1 VYCTLLAS
9 SQIESEKEALR
20 AKMKEDP
27 HLAKILHQLE
37 TGKTE
42 DNEAEGSE
50 SRSKYAI
57 SAFKMIFFNH

>member
-1 VYCTLLAS
+1 MYCTLLAS
-9 SQIESEKEALR
+9 SQVESEKESLR

-27 HLAKILHQLE
+27 ALAKILHQLE

-50 SRSKYAI
+50 SRSR
-57 SAFKMIFFNH
+57 